1 MYKQSFDEA
10 VGLARKELMRPPSH
24 QPVVMSR
31 GTVRPSEKYW
41 LESLGRT
48 LGQ

>member
-1 MYKQSFDEA
+1 M
-10 VGLARKELMRPPSH
+10 
-24 QPVVMSR
+24 VMSR
-31 GTVRPSEKYW
+31 GFVRPSEKYW